1 MLPLWVCTPV
11 SRLLVGHW
19 ENRVIAEHQSRR
31 ETHDHE
37 DQLNIQR
44 RRASVSWP
52 RNVILIS
59 PPSRC
64 NCAQRYTVSRAS
76 FFSSFLLFFL
86 SFSNR
91 DRIKCSSK
99 YPRLRES
106 SFYFLITYDDIKSG
120 WKDGGGEGEKK
131 GKRAREE
138 KLREGREKI
147 NGRSKKATE
156 SSVIF
161 RKSTN
166 YVF

>member
-86 SFSNR
+86 PFSNR

-99 YPRLRES
+99 HPSIQVSSLTWIKFLFFNYLRWHKER
-106 SFYFLITYDDIKSG
+106 TKRRRRR
-120 WKDGGGEGEKK
+120 GGKKRKK
-131 GKRAREE
+131 GERGKIAR
-138 KLREGREKI
+138 RE
-147 NGRSKKATE
+147 
-156 SSVIF
+156 
-161 RKSTN
+161 RKN
-166 YVF
+166 

>member
-1 MLPLWVCTPV
+1 MRNATPCRVLLFLPPF
-11 SRLLVGHW
+11 SF
-19 ENRVIAEHQSRR
+19 
-31 ETHDHE
+31 
-37 DQLNIQR
+37 
-44 RRASVSWP
+44 
-52 RNVILIS
+52 
-59 PPSRC
+59 
-64 NCAQRYTVSRAS
+64 S
-76 FFSSFLLFFL
+76 FFLFRIEIESNAHPSIQVSSF
-86 SFSNR
+86 N
-91 DRIKCSSK
+91 
-99 YPRLRES
+99 RES

-120 WKDGGGEGEKK
+120 RKDGGGEGKKK